1 MMPSSPSM
9 EYPILTQRNNQEEM
23 VGTPSQNNLINPG
36 VIEEGIL
43 PQRPVHQLTSPPQMP
58 PLMKIN
64 PFLQDPRVLSIECPG
79 PGKNIIINKAGFIQA
94 LPLQLT
100 GEEIDELISHF
111 AQRARI
117 PPIGGVFK
125 AAIGNLII
133 SAIISDFAGTRF
145 HIDKKTQPMM
155 PMPRY

>member
-1 MMPSSPSM
+1 MTKEKNIIGFKKQETTQEAIPSAKEMIQIKPFQQTMMPSMSNNMQLSMMPSSPSM

-43 PQRPVHQLTSPPQMP
+43 PQRPVH
-58 PLMKIN
+58 
-64 PFLQDPRVLSIECPG
+64 
-79 PGKNIIINKAGFIQA
+79 
-94 LPLQLT
+94 QLT